1 MPWNN
6 QNGGGWKSGGG
17 GGGGGPWG
25 QGPWG
30 GQGGGG
36 GGGGGNNQQPDLEE
50 IFKRGQ
56 DRLKQVMP
64 GGGIGGGFIAL
75 LLALAVAAWFASGI
89 YVVRPNE
96 FALNLVLGRYIGP
109 PAPEGLKYNWPAPIG
124 QVIKVP
130 VTEVKLTQ
138 VGNTGTSRVG
148 RGMATP
154 SRETLMLTGDG
165 NIIDV
170 SFDVQWQV
178 DASKVV
184 SYVFNLKN
192 PEETV
197 RAVAE
202 SAMREVVGKREL
214 QPILND
220 RGPLATDAQKVMQD
234 TLNGYGAGINIV
246 SLQLKVDP
254 PAEVADAFNSVPNAQ
269 QEQVR
274 LQNLAEAYRN
284 RVVPEAKGAAA
295 KIVQDAEAY
304 RERSV
309 AEAQGQASRFS
320 QVYEEYRRAPDV
332 TRQRLFI
339 ETMEKVYSTVD
350 KTIIDGRIGGGVT
363 PFLGL
368 DRRGSVPPPIA
379 RPEPGSVK

>member
-30 GQGGGG
+30 QGGGGG

-56 DRLKQVMP
+56 DRLKQVIP

-96 FALNLVLGRYIGP
+96 FALNLVFGRYIGP
-109 PAPEGLKYNWPAPIG
+109 PSGEGLKYNWPAPIG

-130 VTEVKLTQ
+130 VTEIKLTQ
-138 VGNTGTSRVG
+138 VGSTVGTPR
-148 RGMATP
+148 RGIAAP
-154 SRETLMLTGDG
+154 QRETLMLTGDG
-165 NIIDV
+165 NIIDI

-178 DASKVV
+178 DAANVV

-214 QPILND
+214 QPIIND
-220 RGPLATDAQKVMQD
+220 RGPLATDAQKLIQD
-234 TLNGYGAGINIV
+234 TLNGYRAGINIV
-246 SLQLKVDP
+246 SLQLKVEP
-254 PAEVADAFNSVPNAQ
+254 PAEVVEAFNGVPAAQ

-274 LQNLAEAYRN
+274 LQNVAEAYRN
-284 RVVPEAKGAAA
+284 RVVPEAKGLAS
-295 KIVQDAEAY
+295 KIVQDADGY
-304 RERSV
+304 QQRSI
-309 AEAQGQASRFS
+309 AEAQGQASRFT
-320 QVYEEYRRAPDV
+320 QVLEEYKRAPDV

-339 ETMEKVYSTVD
+339 ETMERVYSTVD
-350 KTIIDGRIGGGVT
+350 KTIIDSRIGGGVQ
-363 PFLGL
+363 PYIALE
-368 DRRGSVPPPIA
+368 RRPTGPNQPA
-379 RPEPGSVK
+379 PGSAK